1 MDERVFYFQDV
12 IQAFI
17 FYPSG
22 RSIFSHEVNHY
33 GGKYMVRVSQ
43 RITKHYSPK
52 HVELRAIVRFDGMMA
67 AVMDTG
73 RCFIDEHIP
82 VFIDQHFNRI
92 DSWRFKVSYHR

>member
-22 RSIFSHEVNHY
+22 RSIFTHEVNHY
-33 GGKYMVRVSQ
+33 GGKYMVRVSPQ
-43 RITKHYSPK
+43 ITKHYSPK

-73 RCFIDEHIP
+73 SRFIDEYITI
-82 VFIDQHFNRI
+82 FIDQPFNDI
-92 DSWRFKVSYHR
+92 DPRRFEVSNYR